1 MHTHLDN
8 NARFLF
14 NYFKIRKLVTQ
25 TYPPSRS
32 SRLYKIQKVSKKI
45 AHKIPLCIKST
56 HIGSLFRLTSQSV
69 GINMMRTQ
77 TNKVYF
83 AVSFNQLSSQFAE
96 KWATQ
101 FWALF
106 PFLREIQFFSNIYLE
121 HESVCLINWFNIIL
135 HNERKKVSI
144 PLIMSAEKMQNSNN
158 VCVYY

>member
-56 HIGSLFRLTSQSV
+56 HIGSLFWLTSQSV
-69 GINMMRTQ
+69 SINRMRTH

-83 AVSFNQLSSQFAE
+83 AVSLNRLSCQFAE

-101 FWALF
+101 FWAFF
-106 PFLREIQFFSNIYLE
+106 PFLRNIKFFSNKSQDY
-121 HESVCLINWFNIIL
+121 ESVCLINWFDMIWW
-135 HNERKKVSI
+135 RK
-144 PLIMSAEKMQNSNN
+144 
-158 VCVYY
+158 